1 MPRRPSQRPTRTSPS
16 LKMVL
21 SDHLRE
27 SPLTRILSLAAAGA
41 FIAFTADGIPAHA
54 DELAQNLGPVGPHA
68 PILTTVGN
76 KRVIAFYEPESGH
89 CAFHAVVWNT
99 TDVNADSAAGF
110 RVHLN
115 PRQVV
120 RIDTAENESLNL
132 QCGDNAENLAIVD
145 TKFIAAGAAN

>member
-1 MPRRPSQRPTRTSPS
+1 M
-16 LKMVL
+16 
-21 SDHLRE
+21 
-27 SPLTRILSLAAAGA
+27 SPLTGILTLAAAGA
-41 FIAFTADGIPAHA
+41 VVALTADSIPARA
-54 DELAQNLGPVGPHA
+54 DELAQNLGPVGPHE

-99 TDVNADSAAGF
+99 TDVDADSAAGF
-110 RVHLN
+110 QADLN
-115 PRQVV
+115 PRQMV
-120 RIDTAENESLNL
+120 RIDTAENKSLNL